1 MKEDVFASICIYA
14 LFLPSM
20 MEVPKKRKRD
30 VDCPR
35 ITYDTSTKVFD
46 RLFKGDSRVNLF
58 FWISLNPL
66 YV

>member
-1 MKEDVFASICIYA
+1 
-14 LFLPSM
+14 

-46 RLFKGDSRVNLF
+46 RLFKGDIHVKKKNDVAE
-58 FWISLNPL
+58 PL
-66 YV
+66 HV